1 MFLARKIAVSSI
13 FFVLFCFASMES
25 ARAEAVTLTD
35 GTASIGLGRDGRARL
50 RGNGFSINV
59 FGDAAGVPPNPFRF
73 PFNTARDAFG
83 SVFFMGQDTNSF
95 FGELSFGGTIL
106 TGRVT
111 AFARNDTFFEG
122 PPIFTV
128 TFTGEG
134 FTTILT
140 DPSGVIGR
148 EFTVAIPE
156 PAMMILLG
164 TGLAGV
170 AMRVRRRRQE

>member
-35 GTASIGLGRDGRARL
+35 GTASIGLGRDGRAVL
-50 RGNGFSINV
+50 GGNGFGINV
-59 FGDAAGVPPNPFRF
+59 TGDAAGVLNPFQF
-73 PFNTARDAFG
+73 SFNTITNAMGR
-83 SVFFMGQDTNSF
+83 VTFMGQTTNSF
-95 FGELSFGGTIL
+95 RGGLSFTDTTL
-106 TGRVT
+106 TGSVT
-111 AFARNDTFFEG
+111 AFAGNDFFQEG
-122 PPIFTV
+122 PPIFSV

-156 PAMMILLG
+156 PATMILLG
-164 TGLAGV
+164 MGLAGI
-170 AMRVRRRRQE
+170 AAKVRRRRKQ